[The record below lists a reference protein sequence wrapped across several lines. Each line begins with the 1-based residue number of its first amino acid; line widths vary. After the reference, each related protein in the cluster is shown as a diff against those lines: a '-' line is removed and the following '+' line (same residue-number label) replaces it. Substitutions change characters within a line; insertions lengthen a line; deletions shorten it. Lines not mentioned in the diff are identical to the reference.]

1 MFDMI
6 DGEKVPTKNQEEREA
21 REGRSGDR
29 LTKEWTDTLVE
40 AYGER
45 GQKGEDGE
53 LFVKEA
59 LTTWGWLVKHY
70 IKDREKQS
78 AGIDLQF
85 KSPRWANWYTADVKN
100 NMDEYGSF
108 YVDTDS
114 SGWLFADTKTSDRIW
129 HCNDTTG
136 WMAWYG
142 REEMKEY
149 IIEKSLKNTGG
160 LKIDVNVKLNFITR
174 KKHEKTKVHMG
185 DLPT

>member
-6 DGEKVPTKNQEEREA
+6 DNEKVPTRNQQEREA

-59 LTTWGWLVKHY
+59 LLSWGWLVKHY
-70 IKDREKQS
+70 MKEYDKQL
-78 AGIDLQF
+78 AGIDLEF
-85 KSPRWANWYTADVKN
+85 KSLKWANWYTADVKN
-100 NMDEYGSF
+100 NMDDYGSF
-108 YVDTDS
+108 YVDTSDN
-114 SGWLFADTKTSDRIW
+114 GWLFSKTKKSDRIW
-129 HCNDTTG
+129 HCNDKTG

-142 REEMKEY
+142 RQEMKDY
-149 IIEKSLKNTGG
+149 LKKNSLVNSGSLKIEAHT
-160 LKIDVNVKLNFITR
+160 KLNFITR
-174 KKHEKTKVHMG
+174 KKYEKTKVHMG
-185 DLPT
+185 NISA